1 MSGLSARA
9 HGFVWG
15 TVAVSALALW
25 WVTQTAKEQNVWGGW
40 RESGELRRPAYRERI
55 YEREVFR
62 TRANTWS
69 NLGYIVVGLYGTA
82 LGWRDLREQKRDA
95 YLVRTPALSLAFG
108 AACCCLGIG
117 SGLFHA
123 SLTRLGQ
130 QLDVASMYPP
140 LMTMIAV
147 GMGRWI
153 PALRLRSR
161 TLPTWPV
168 LLVLVALASGLLYYF
183 KWSMS
188 SPTVLYSLVGSVAT
202 LTLLARFCSSR
213 KLDGRWLAA
222 SSAALIVAV
231 FCRQLDI
238 AGRFSGPDAWAQGHA
253 LWHILTALSLGC
265 VYAFYRSD
273 ADSEATPKVTQ
284 PSSLR
289 VMERRCETGHAPL
302 PHAHAT
308 PHRRTPEA

>member
-1 MSGLSARA
+1 MSGFSARA

-15 TVAVSALALW
+15 TVACIALALW
-25 WVTQTAKEQNVWGGW
+25 WVTQTAKEQNLWAGW

-55 YEREVFR
+55 YAREVFR

-69 NLGYIVVGLYGTA
+69 NLAYIVVGLYGIA
-82 LGWRDLREQKRDA
+82 LGWRDLRPQSRDA

-108 AACCCLGIG
+108 AACCGLGIG

-140 LMTMIAV
+140 LMVMIAV

-153 PALRLRSR
+153 PALRLGSR
-161 TLPTWPV
+161 TLPTWPL

-188 SPTVLYSLVGSVAT
+188 SPIVLYSLVGSVSA
-202 LTLLARFCSSR
+202 LTLLARVCSSR
-213 KLDGRWLAA
+213 MLGGRWLAA
-222 SSAALIVAV
+222 SSAALVAAV

-238 AGRFSGPDAWAQGHA
+238 AGRFSSPDAWAQGHA

-273 ADSEATPKVTQ
+273 ADSTIA
-284 PSSLR
+284 
-289 VMERRCETGHAPL
+289 
-302 PHAHAT
+302 
-308 PHRRTPEA
+308 

>member
-15 TVAVSALALW
+15 SVAVIALALW
-25 WVTQTAKEQNVWGGW
+25 WVTQTAKEQNVWAGW

-55 YEREVFR
+55 YAREVFR

-69 NLGYIVVGLYGTA
+69 NLAYIVAGLYGIA
-82 LGWRDLREQKRDA
+82 LGWRDRRGKSGGP

-140 LMTMIAV
+140 LMMMIAV

-153 PALRLRSR
+153 PALRLGAR
-161 TLPTWPV
+161 TLPTWPLLLALVGLTSAV
-168 LLVLVALASGLLYYF
+168 LFYY
-183 KWSMS
+183 KWAMS
-188 SPTVLYSLVGSVAT
+188 SPIVLKSLVGSVAT
-202 LTLLARFCSSR
+202 VTLLALFCSSR
-213 KLDGRWLAA
+213 KLDGRWLVA
-222 SSAALIVAV
+222 SSAALIAAV

-273 ADSEATPKVTQ
+273 ADSEATPKV
-284 PSSLR
+284 R
-289 VMERRCETGHAPL
+289 
-302 PHAHAT
+302 
-308 PHRRTPEA
+308 

>member
-15 TVAVSALALW
+15 TVAVIALALW
-25 WVTQTAKEQNVWGGW
+25 GVTLSAREQNVWAGW

-55 YEREVFR
+55 YAREVFR

-69 NLGYIVVGLYGTA
+69 NLGYIVVGLYGIA
-82 LGWRDLREQKRDA
+82 LGWRDLREEKRDA

-108 AACCCLGIG
+108 TACCCLGIG

-140 LMTMIAV
+140 LMVMIAV
-147 GMGRWI
+147 GIGRWI
-153 PALRLRSR
+153 PALRLGSR

-168 LLVLVALASGLLYYF
+168 LLVLTALASGLLFYY

-188 SPTVLYSLVGSVAT
+188 SPLVLYSLVGSVAAS
-202 LTLLARFCSSR
+202 TLLARFCASR
-213 KLDGRWLAA
+213 MLDGRWLSA
-222 SSAALIVAV
+222 SSAALVAAV
-231 FCRQLDI
+231 FCRQLTSP
-238 AGRFSGPDAWAQGHA
+238 AASPVRMRGR
-253 LWHILTALSLGC
+253 T
-265 VYAFYRSD
+265 
-273 ADSEATPKVTQ
+273 VTRCGTF
-284 PSSLR
+284 LR
-289 VMERRCETGHAPL
+289 R
-302 PHAHAT
+302 
-308 PHRRTPEA
+308 

>member
-1 MSGLSARA
+1 MSGLSTRA

-15 TVAVSALALW
+15 TVAVVALALL
-25 WVTQTAKEQNVWGGW
+25 WVTQAAKEQNVWAAW

-55 YEREVFR
+55 HAGEVFR

-69 NLGYIVVGLYGTA
+69 NLGYIVVGLYGIA
-82 LGWRDLREQKRDA
+82 LGCRDLRQPSRDA
-95 YLVRTPALSLAFG
+95 YLLKTPALSLAFG
-108 AACCCLGIG
+108 TACCCLGIG

-140 LMTMIAV
+140 LMVMIAV
-147 GMGRWI
+147 SFGRWI
-153 PALRLRSR
+153 PALPLGSR

-168 LLVLVALASGLLYYF
+168 LLVLTTLASGLLYYF

-188 SPTVLYSLVGSVAT
+188 SPIVLNSLVGSVAT

-213 KLDGRWLAA
+213 MLDGRWLVA
-222 SSAALIVAV
+222 SSAALVVAV

-238 AGRFSGPDAWAQGHA
+238 AGRFTGPDAWAQGHA

-273 ADSEATPKVTQ
+273 ADSKTA
-284 PSSLR
+284 
-289 VMERRCETGHAPL
+289 
-302 PHAHAT
+302 
-308 PHRRTPEA
+308 

>member
-1 MSGLSARA
+1 MSGLAARA
-9 HGFVWG
+9 HGFVWS
-15 TVAVSALALW
+15 TVAVIALALW
-25 WVTQTAKEQNVWGGW
+25 WVTQTATEQNVWAGW

-69 NLGYIVVGLYGTA
+69 NFGYIVVGLYGIA
-82 LGWRDLREQKRDA
+82 LGCRDLREQKRAA
-95 YLVRTPALSLAFG
+95 YLVRTPALSFAFG
-108 AACCCLGIG
+108 AVCCFLGIG

-140 LMTMIAV
+140 LMMMIAV
-147 GMGRWI
+147 GLGRWI
-153 PALRLRSR
+153 PALRLGARS
-161 TLPTWPV
+161 LPTWPL
-168 LLVLVALASGLLYYF
+168 LLVLVALASGLLLYF

-188 SPTVLYSLVGSVAT
+188 SPIVLYSLVGSVAT
-202 LTLLARFCSSR
+202 VTLIARFCSSR

-222 SSAALIVAV
+222 SSAALVVAV

-253 LWHILTALSLGC
+253 LWHVLTALSLGC
-265 VYAFYRSD
+265 VYAFYRS
-273 ADSEATPKVTQ
+273 EKT
-284 PSSLR
+284 
-289 VMERRCETGHAPL
+289 AP
-302 PHAHAT
+302 HD
-308 PHRRTPEA
+308 

>member
-1 MSGLSARA
+1 MWA
-9 HGFVWG
+9 
-15 TVAVSALALW
+15 
-25 WVTQTAKEQNVWGGW
+25 GW

-69 NLGYIVVGLYGTA
+69 NLAYIVVGLYGVA
-82 LGWRDLREQKRDA
+82 LGSRDLRQPRSDTF
-95 YLVRTPALSLAFG
+95 LVRTPALSLAFG

-130 QLDVASMYPP
+130 QFDVASMYPP
-140 LMTMIAV
+140 LMVMIAV
-147 GMGRWI
+147 GIGRWI
-153 PALRLRSR
+153 PSLRLGSR
-161 TLPTWPV
+161 TLPTWPL
-168 LLVLVALASGLLYYF
+168 LLVLTVLASGLLFYF

-188 SPTVLYSLVGSVAT
+188 SPIVLKSLVGSVAAS
-202 LTLLARFCSSR
+202 TLLARFCSSR
-213 KLDGRWLAA
+213 MLDGRWLLA
-222 SSAALIVAV
+222 SSAALVVAV

-273 ADSEATPKVTQ
+273 AASETA
-284 PSSLR
+284 
-289 VMERRCETGHAPL
+289 
-302 PHAHAT
+302 
-308 PHRRTPEA
+308 

>member
-9 HGFVWG
+9 HGCVWG
-15 TVAVSALALW
+15 TVAVIALALW
-25 WVTQTAKEQNVWGGW
+25 WVTQTAKDQNVWAGW
-40 RESGELRRPAYRERI
+40 RVSGELGRPAYRERI
-55 YEREVFR
+55 YAREVFR

-69 NLGYIVVGLYGTA
+69 NLAYIVVGLYGVA
-82 LGWRDLREQKRDA
+82 LGSRDLRQPRSDTF
-95 YLVRTPALSLAFG
+95 LVRTPALSLAFG

-140 LMTMIAV
+140 LMVMIAV

-153 PALRLRSR
+153 PALRLGSRS
-161 TLPTWPV
+161 LPTWP
-168 LLVLVALASGLLYYF
+168 LLIVLVALASGLLFYY

-188 SPTVLYSLVGSVAT
+188 SPNVLQSLVGSLAT
-202 LTLLARFCSSR
+202 LTLLARLCSSR
-213 KLDGRWLAA
+213 KLDGRWLVA
-222 SSAALIVAV
+222 SSAALVTAV

-253 LWHILTALSLGC
+253 LWHMLTALSLGC
-265 VYAFYRSD
+265 LYAFYRS
-273 ADSEATPKVTQ
+273 E
-284 PSSLR
+284 SS
-289 VMERRCETGHAPL
+289 H
-302 PHAHAT
+302 
-308 PHRRTPEA
+308 HRSA

>member
-15 TVAVSALALW
+15 TVAVIALGLFW
-25 WVTQTAKEQNVWGGW
+25 MTQTAKEQNVWAGW

-55 YEREVFR
+55 YAREVFR

-69 NLGYIVVGLYGTA
+69 NLAYIVVGLYGIA
-82 LGWRDLREQKRDA
+82 LGWRDLRPQSRDA

-108 AACCCLGIG
+108 AACCGLGIG

-140 LMTMIAV
+140 LMVMIAV

-153 PALRLRSR
+153 PSLRLGSR

-168 LLVLVALASGLLYYF
+168 LIALVALASGLLYYF

-188 SPTVLYSLVGSVAT
+188 SPSVLYSLVGSVAA

-213 KLDGRWLAA
+213 MFDGRWLAA
-222 SSAALIVAV
+222 SSAALVVAV

-273 ADSEATPKVTQ
+273 ADSQIA
-284 PSSLR
+284 
-289 VMERRCETGHAPL
+289 
-302 PHAHAT
+302 
-308 PHRRTPEA
+308 